1 MYFMATPG
9 EFFTT
14 DAWPLNTQAITN
26 IFKELLSD
34 ERKVTPRT
42 DLPQTQQ
49 EECITDAQNEA

>member
-1 MYFMATPG
+1 MAMPG

-14 DAWPLNTQAITN
+14 DTWTLITQAITN

-34 ERKVTPRT
+34 ERKVIPRT
-42 DLPQTQQ
+42 DLPQKQQ